1 VSQLSR
7 LIPGLRGRGP
17 DLAWSAALV
26 VASVV
31 GGLAAADITQ
41 EPTGWAVLISLVVA
55 AVAVFALFQ
64 GWLGEIRPAY
74 GPPAGQGQPA
84 GPPAGQRGPGGPG
97 HPGAPR
103 AFPGSPESVL
113 DEERTEQYESVQPT
127 LVRVVQQPGS
137 GAWWEGQP
145 PRPAGPAARPVSR
158 RVELAQFL
166 GQAVIAQCPNC
177 GSFHVDFRNE
187 AEPWVFWCG
196 ECRQQWPW
204 QPGTPWPAIAVRPN
218 ARGRMHPP
226 RA

>member
-1 VSQLSR
+1 VSPLSSSV
-7 LIPGLRGRGP
+7 PGLRGRGP

-31 GGLAAADITQ
+31 GGLAAADITN

-64 GWLGEIRPAY
+64 GWLGEIRPAS
-74 GPPAGQGQPA
+74 GQHA
-84 GPPAGQRGPGGPG
+84 GPSAGPGQPAGQRGPGQA
-97 HPGAPR
+97 GAPR
-103 AFPGSPESVL
+103 AFPGSPEGVL
-113 DEERTEQYESVQPT
+113 DEERTVQYESVQPT
-127 LVRVVQQPGS
+127 LVRVVQQAGS

-145 PRPAGPAARPVSR
+145 PQPAGRAARPASR

-177 GSFHVDFRNE
+177 GSFHVDFKNQ

-218 ARGRMHPP
+218 ARGRTHPP